1 MKAVVF
7 RAYGKPEEV
16 LKLEEIPT
24 PVCGDNEVLVKIKA
38 RSVNPSDLYTI
49 MGLYGVKPKLPAIPG
64 NEAAGV
70 VEEVGKNVKDFSVGD
85 RVTLTIGSAG
95 SLGTWKEYTAVTPD
109 QIMKTPEGLSD
120 EEATSVWA
128 NYLTSW
134 ILAVD
139 ELKIK
144 PGEQLLVTAAS
155 SHLGRAMIQIS
166 RILGFKVVGTVR
178 KEEQKQEL
186 LDMGAEDVI
195 VTDTENFIKRARKIT
210 NVKGFPYAI
219 DAVGGK
225 IGNEAMQSLAPKG
238 TIIVYG
244 LMSNEPIIVPGS
256 IIFTEITI
264 RGFWLMK
271 WMQNTTKEQKEKSTK
286 ELIKLFEEKKL
297 VSQIDSRFDLADIQG
312 YLQRSNTPGRTGKV
326 IITSN

>member
-1 MKAVVF
+1 
-7 RAYGKPEEV
+7 
-16 LKLEEIPT
+16 
-24 PVCGDNEVLVKIKA
+24 
-38 RSVNPSDLYTI
+38 
-49 MGLYGVKPKLPAIPG
+49 
-64 NEAAGV
+64 
-70 VEEVGKNVKDFSVGD
+70 
-85 RVTLTIGSAG
+85 
-95 SLGTWKEYTAVTPD
+95 
-109 QIMKTPEGLSD
+109 MKTPDALSD

-128 NYLTSW
+128 NFLTSW

-166 RILGFKVVGTVR
+166 KILGFKVVGTVR

-186 LDMGAEDVI
+186 LDMGAEDII

-225 IGNEAMQSLAPKG
+225 VGNEAMQSLAPKG

-244 LMSNEPIIVPGS
+244 QINFYIICQPIIVPGS
-256 IIFTEITI
+256 IIFTEIII

-271 WMQNTTKEQKEKSTK
+271 WMQNTPTEQKEKSAH
-286 ELIKLFEEKKL
+286 ELIKLFEERKL
-297 VSQIDSRFDLADIQG
+297 VSQIDSKFDLADIQG
-312 YLQRSNTPGRTGKV
+312 YLTRSNTPGRSGKV